1 MRLCKACRAFSSTQ
15 SVLHKQA
22 IVLPPHSP
30 KDTVAGK
37 SPEWTHNYDPKLL
50 RNWPL
55 QFHFLSFLTRFLCL
69 SRNHIFPE
77 INNTF
82 IYFSSSLKILNH
94 LKDASTVKRFFPRD
108 FLLINDSS
116 HQNKI
121 KNAINL
127 GKVVHLHWLHS
138 SLAGWLYRVPCLGN
152 PVSSSFFF
160 FLIFLLQE
168 HISGTFHRRC
178 SQSIFFLA
186 PCLYAAVFF
195 LSSCLTDSLGSM
207 QNPRLNIVPSKWLGW
222 YFLAFE
228 ELTSLLVNDMCF
240 H

>member
-82 IYFSSSLKILNH
+82 IYFSSSLKILDH

-160 FLIFLLQE
+160 F
-168 HISGTFHRRC
+168 
-178 SQSIFFLA
+178 
-186 PCLYAAVFF
+186 
-195 LSSCLTDSLGSM
+195 
-207 QNPRLNIVPSKWLGW
+207 
-222 YFLAFE
+222 
-228 ELTSLLVNDMCF
+228 
-240 H
+240 